1 MKNVQVMDCSQSAE
15 AASASGTLQR
25 VNYFNRQLL
34 TAEDMTAAADYL
46 LEKLRRHNR
55 FLHGWGV
62 VCGLA
67 VTAAPVASSPW
78 RVQIGSGYALSPY
91 GDEVFVGEAVYFD
104 LAACL
109 TGGSSNPCE
118 PGMVTPGQGGTSST
132 AYLAIRYAECLSR
145 PVQTASSGCGCD
157 DDPCQYSRV
166 RDSFQIQCLSKLLP
180 KPKPP
185 ATVCQVVN
193 GGVIAPC
200 PPCPTDPWIVLAKIL
215 LPSSTN
221 MNITNNNIDNFSV
234 RRVILSSA
242 VLQDQ
247 IVRCC
252 CGSTS
257 TSSSSSTTSS
267 TSNFTTARIR
277 SAFGST
283 TPGVLTVGQR
293 AKRVPGAERST
304 QISATVLNSSGTL
317 AKDVVLTVSLSPALP
332 ARQFTVKPSAG
343 WKSSSPKQLISNP
356 VTLEPGKAVTL
367 SFEIVPGANASSIS
381 VTSSVHVATA
391 APDLAGD
398 AHPIQATVGR

>member
-1 MKNVQVMDCSQSAE
+1 MKNVQVMDCSQSAG
-15 AASASGTLQR
+15 AASASGTLER

-34 TAEDMTAAADYL
+34 TAEDMTTAADYF

-62 VCGLA
+62 VCGLG
-67 VTAAPVASSPW
+67 VTAAPIAGSPW
-78 RVQIGSGYALSPY
+78 RVQIGSGYALSPN
-91 GDEVFVGEAVYFD
+91 GDEVFVGEAVCFD
-104 LAACL
+104 LEACL

-118 PGMVTPGQGGTSST
+118 PGMVTPGHGGTSSV

-145 PVQTASSGCGCD
+145 PVKTASSGCGCD
-157 DDPCQYSRV
+157 DDPCQYSRI
-166 RDSFQIQCLSKLLP
+166 RDSFQLQCLSKLPP

-185 ATVCQVVN
+185 ADLCQVVN

-221 MNITNNNIDNFSV
+221 MNITNDNIDNSV
-234 RRVILSSA
+234 RRVIVSSA

-252 CGSTS
+252 CGTTS

-267 TSNFTTARIR
+267 TGNFVTSRIR

-293 AKRVPGAERST
+293 AKPVPGAERST

-332 ARQFTVKPSAG
+332 AKQFTVKPSDG
-343 WKSSSPKQLISNP
+343 WKTSGLKQLVSKP
-356 VTLEPGKAVTL
+356 VTLEPGKATTL
-367 SFEIVPGANASSIS
+367 SFEIVPGPNATAIS
-381 VTSSVHVATA
+381 VTSFIHVATA

-398 AHPIQATVGR
+398 ARPIQATVGG